1 MQPDKSKHVISDKEV
16 LCETYLSI
24 FTVIHTYELIKW
36 EYRLVQL
43 SLAQIFF
50 DQRFRFLR
58 FSLRTK
64 KINDCY
70 WNMLH
75 LGLSEWKFVWFDIP
89 RKSQGHPYSAIILK
103 RRVLKK
109 IHLKEP
115 TAYEMNNARYN
126 YWLFLLPSSVS
137 PPHTTLSN
145 AAPKPIAWNIC
156 S

>member
-1 MQPDKSKHVISDKEV
+1 MNGKYKPCRHWSCFQALQLQGLTSCEQSRMQPDKSKHVISDKEV

-50 DQRFRFLR
+50 DQRFRFLL
-58 FSLRTK
+58 FSLRTR
-64 KINDCY
+64 KINNCY

-115 TAYEMNNARYN
+115 TV
-126 YWLFLLPSSVS
+126 YWEEER
-137 PPHTTLSN
+137 
-145 AAPKPIAWNIC
+145 
-156 S
+156 